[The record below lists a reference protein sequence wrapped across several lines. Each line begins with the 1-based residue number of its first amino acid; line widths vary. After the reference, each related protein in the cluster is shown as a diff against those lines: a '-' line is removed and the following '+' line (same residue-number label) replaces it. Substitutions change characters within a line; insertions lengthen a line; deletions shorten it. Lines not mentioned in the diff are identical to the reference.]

1 MEAKSVLLFVIIVVL
16 IYIVYGYI
24 SKDVSTLSGLTSGQT
39 MQTINAT
46 SLTSSSTTSGNT
58 GNFTYSIWC
67 YIDDWNYRYGEEKV
81 VFGRMVSGSSPLQP
95 CPSVILGALE
105 NNLIVSLSV
114 FPGLDSEPLTG
125 TTTGTAA
132 TSSGTAATSS
142 GTGTTGTTTTTTT
155 SNTMIHRCA
164 VANIPIQKWVNLLVS
179 VYGRS
184 MDIYIDGKLVRT
196 CVLPGVANIDSN
208 APVYITP
215 NGGFSGWTSTFQYFP
230 NATDPQTAWNIY
242 EAGYGSSMLSNLFGK
257 YTVKVSLMEGNTE
270 DSSFSI

>member
-1 MEAKSVLLFVIIVVL
+1 MEAQNVLLFVVIVLL
-16 IYIVYGYI
+16 IYIVYGFI
-24 SKDVSTLSGLTSGQT
+24 SKDMSTLSALTSGQT
-39 MQTINAT
+39 MQTISAT
-46 SLTSSSTTSGNT
+46 TLSPSSSSGNT
-58 GNFTYSIWC
+58 SNFTYSIWM

-81 VFGRMVSGSSPLQP
+81 VFGRMVTGSTTSQP
-95 CPSVILGALE
+95 CPSVVLGALE
-105 NNLIVSLSV
+105 NDVIVSVTV
-114 FPGLDSEPLTG
+114 FPGQDSVPTS
-125 TTTGTAA
+125 TS
-132 TSSGTAATSS
+132 TSSSS
-142 GTGTTGTTTTTTT
+142 TT
-155 SNTMIHRCA
+155 SPSVVNRCA
-164 VANIPIQKWVNLLVS
+164 VANVPIQKWVNLLVS

-215 NGGFSGWTSTFQYFP
+215 NGGFSGWTSTFQYFA
-230 NATDPQTAWNIY
+230 NATDPQTAWNMY